1 MKHRKIASILSILFF
16 CVVASYL
23 AAARMRQSSPG
34 PSQMENLGR
43 GVVAVRSATS
53 EVFVSWR
60 VLGTDS
66 PDIAFNLYRST
77 GGGSPMLLNAQPITG
92 ATYFVDSGA
101 DLTRTNA
108 YFVRPI
114 VSGVERSSSA
124 SFTLPAS
131 APVRQ

>member
-16 CVVASYL
+16 FVAASYL
-23 AAARMRQSSPG
+23 APSARMWQSPG

-66 PDIAFNLYRST
+66 PNIGFNLYRST
-77 GGGSPMLLNAQPITG
+77 GGGTATLLNASPITG
-92 ATYFVDSGA
+92 ATSFVDGGA
-101 DLTRTNA
+101 D
-108 YFVRPI
+108 
-114 VSGVERSSSA
+114 
-124 SFTLPAS
+124 
-131 APVRQ
+131 